1 MHDAVEVWDRA
12 LDHGADCSA
21 RGDRALRNAL
31 IFHGSVENGGL
42 LNAVESYAEDSEF
55 PLPRIIEA
63 YRYFGLDSA
72 ASLIIA
78 CATER
83 RATDDNDWKAL
94 ERLELRF
101 DPQYSPDDD
110 ELTASLEVRLTTSPG
125 DFEPTS

>member
-1 MHDAVEVWDRA
+1 MPDALEVWDRA
-12 LDHGADCSA
+12 LDYGTDCSA
-21 RGDRALRNAL
+21 PGDRALRDAL
-31 IFHGSVENGGL
+31 TFHGSVENGGL

-55 PLPRIIEA
+55 PLPRVIEA
-63 YRYFGLDSA
+63 YRYFGLDST
-72 ASLIIA
+72 ASLITT

-83 RATDDNDWKAL
+83 RATSDNDWKAL

-110 ELTASLEVRLTTSPG
+110 ELTASLEAKLTTSPG